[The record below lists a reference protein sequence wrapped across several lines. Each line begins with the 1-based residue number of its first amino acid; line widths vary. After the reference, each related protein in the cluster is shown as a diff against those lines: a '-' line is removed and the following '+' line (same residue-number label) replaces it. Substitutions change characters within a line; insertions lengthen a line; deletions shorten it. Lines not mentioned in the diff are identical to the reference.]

1 MSASHHGSSW
11 GDDPRRPPAH
21 ETSGVHFS
29 GEARA
34 LPTHHDNSH
43 GHQSAS
49 HPTAPHNDFM
59 PPAHPFFRRS
69 KCTGRRRALCIG
81 INYLGQSH
89 ALRGCITDAKHTF
102 VFLVEHAGYR
112 PEEIVVLTDD
122 SPNPRGQPTR
132 KNMIKAMKWLVRGAK
147 PDDALFFHYSG
158 HGGQARDRE
167 GYEESGYDDVI
178 FPVDFEQ
185 AGQIVDNEMHN
196 TMVSPLPAG
205 CRLTSCHSGTVLGIS
220 FYNHHGY
227 PKMHRVSARARRR
240 DASPA
245 DVISIGGC
253 KDDETSADTFLEGE
267 AVGAASYVRLDSIL
281 FAVSKPPEMHP
292 KQSFKDLIDNMREIL
307 AKKYSQHPQLGS
319 SHPIDTRHRF
329 LM

>member
-1 MSASHHGSSW
+1 MAASHHGSSW
-11 GDDPRRPPAH
+11 GDHPRQPPAH

-29 GEARA
+29 GDPRARSA
-34 LPTHHDNSH
+34 HDDSH
-43 GHQSAS
+43 RHPSAS

-89 ALRGCITDAKHTF
+89 ALRGCITDAKHAF

-185 AGQIVDNEMHN
+185 AGQIVDNEMHDI
-196 TMVSPLPAG
+196 MVSPLPAG
-205 CRLTSCHSGTVLGIS
+205 CRLTAIFQSCHSGTVLDLPYM
-220 FYNHHGY
+220 YNHHGY

-253 KDDETSADTFLEGE
+253 KDDETSADTFLDGE
-267 AVGAASYVRLDSIL
+267 AVGAASYAFIK
-281 FAVSKPPEMHP
+281 AIKT
-292 KQSFKDLIDNMREIL
+292 REIL